1 MSTKD
6 IHENHEPA
14 TPLGLGSSEGLG
26 PNETLVE
33 RLRQERR
40 ATAWTRGL
48 DVDYPT
54 GWEPNLLCH
63 EAAAEIVRL
72 RCLVDA
78 VRGAFNRECD
88 DADEILRCQGLEPA
102 NCRTDGGSLKSQMV
116 LGALEHRDVM
126 LKREARK
133 VTKGLTVQSDTDG
146 VWLNF
151 AASTGLHALLNVER
165 IADSHG
171 GIVSKALRD
180 WAADVGKPR
189 GA

>member
-126 LKREARK
+126 TRREARK
-133 VTKGLTVQSDTDG
+133 TERERCATLCDALAKVMTPDRRG
-146 VWLNF
+146 VAEDL
-151 AASTGLHALLNVER
+151 ARAIRE
-165 IADSHG
+165 DQ
-171 GIVSKALRD
+171 
-180 WAADVGKPR
+180 P
-189 GA
+189 